1 MAPETRFTHH
11 MSDADALMWNIEKD
25 PILRS
30 TILAVAILDRVP
42 DWDVLRRRMDRTTRI
57 IPRLRQRVLSP
68 PLRVGPPRWT
78 VEPTFDLDFH
88 LRRMRLSG
96 SGSERALLDVLQPIA
111 TASFDRA
118 RPLWEFT
125 LIEGLDG
132 PDGER
137 AALAMKV
144 HHSVTDGVGGM
155 DLLAHM
161 VDLARDTEEPTLD
174 DAPAAPAPEHV
185 TPMDLLGESLA
196 HSRRRIMGVV
206 TRLPTTAVRTVAA
219 TVRDPVGHTKEVLR
233 ATRSIVRALQP
244 ATSPMSPVMRERGLG
259 RRLECFD
266 VPLDELRR
274 AAKAAEGSL
283 NDAFVAAVIGGT
295 SRYHERHGTMPAAL
309 RMTLPINLRAGGD
322 DSGGNRFA
330 PARFPVPVSIGDPRE
345 RMQAVRQLVR
355 HWRAEPALQMTSTMA
370 GVLNRLPTSTTTALF
385 GGMLKCCDFVTS
397 NVPGAPV
404 PVYSAGARV
413 ERLYAFGPPSGAA
426 FNVTLISHGQTCCI
440 GIVIDTAA
448 VPDADVLVRDLHS
461 GFDEILTLA

>member
-1 MAPETRFTHH
+1 MPQATRFTHH

-57 IPRLRQRVLSP
+57 IPRFRQRVLSP
-68 PLRVGPPRWT
+68 PLRLGPPRWT

-88 LRRMRLSG
+88 LRRMRLTG
-96 SGSERALLDVLQPIA
+96 SGTERALLDVLQPIA

-132 PDGER
+132 PDGDR

-161 VDLARDTEEPTLD
+161 VDLARDAEEPSLD

-185 TPMDLLGESLA
+185 TPFDLLGESLA
-196 HSRRRIMGVV
+196 HSRRRVTGIV
-206 TRLPTTAVRTVAA
+206 TRLPGSMMRSALA
-219 TVRDPVGHTKEVLR
+219 TVRDPVGNTKEFVR
-233 ATRSIVRALQP
+233 ATRSVARALQP

-259 RRLECFD
+259 RHLECFD

-274 AAKAAEGSL
+274 AAKAGEGSL
-283 NDAFVAAVIGGT
+283 NDAFVAAVIGGI
-295 SRYHERHGTMPAAL
+295 SRYHERHGATPAAL
-309 RMTLPINLRAGGD
+309 RMTLPINLRAGDD

-330 PARFPVPVSIGDPRE
+330 PARFPVPVSISDPRE
-345 RMQAVRQLVR
+345 RMQAVRSLVR
-355 HWRAEPALQMTSTMA
+355 HWRGEPALQMTSTLA
-370 GVLNRLPTSTTTALF
+370 GVLNRLPTSATTALF

-404 PVYSAGARV
+404 PVFSGGAQV
-413 ERLYAFGPPSGAA
+413 DRLYAFGPPSGAA
-426 FNVTLISHGQTCCI
+426 FNITLISHCQTCCI
-440 GIVIDTAA
+440 GVVIDTSA
-448 VPDADVLVRDLHS
+448 VPDPELLVRDLRA
-461 GFDEILTLA
+461 GFDEILALA